1 MTDNLTDYYA
11 MESDLEGV
19 ESGLPDLPMSEVPTP
34 VPETTAELIP
44 GSTAALPIQSG
55 CARYPGMPHIGDVLT
70 PMKNCPACGSCITH
84 AVLQR

>member
-34 VPETTAELIP
+34 VPETTADHYID
-44 GSTAALPIQSG
+44 IQING
-55 CARYPGMPHIGDVLT
+55 KGLR
-70 PMKNCPACGSCITH
+70 NE
-84 AVLQR
+84 